1 MPLIRPRFIALD
13 SSQLGGLAA
22 DMRSRDERRREA
34 AMAFMNLFSA
44 SGGVILLCWH
54 HFEELL
60 RYRDEAAVAE
70 RVAFFRSLPVVA
82 WIASAV
88 ADNTPG
94 AITDILTFE
103 AAEAFKAPDMD
114 AAAIRDRVAPGL
126 FRCGTGHEAIQPF
139 MDHFGKL
146 QIAFWQSEE
155 RSRAIVSIAGSN
167 YIDVGKTRVIDWR
180 NGRWRSKEDA
190 ERRLAS
196 MGAILTEDIQKH
208 GDKRIDDPAYVVA
221 QFLDGV
227 RLQAE
232 AAQARDIQACDAVM
246 LAEGV
251 DWSDIEPETTID
263 EMTNLASFRR
273 RLRLVN
279 DKLGFPWAEFKRRVG
294 ERRVPSGLVQ
304 WALRRY
310 AQDLPERKGSELID
324 RYLACLAPYADITYV
339 DKRTHENIKRARQS
353 SPEFAAVIRRIEKAR
368 GYEAIERELSA
379 TRR

>member
-1 MPLIRPRFIALD
+1 MPLTRPRFIALD
-13 SSQLGGLAA
+13 SSHLGGLAA
-22 DMRSRDERRREA
+22 DKRSRDERRREA
-34 AMAFMNLFSA
+34 AIAFMNLFSG

-82 WIASAV
+82 WTASAG

-103 AAEAFKAPDMD
+103 AAEAFKAPDID
-114 AAAIRDRVAPGL
+114 ATAIRDRVAPGL
-126 FRCGTGHEAIQPF
+126 FRCGTGREAIQPF
-139 MDHFGKL
+139 VDRLGEL

-155 RSRAIVSIAGSN
+155 RSRAIVAIAGSN
-167 YIDVGKTRVIDWR
+167 YIDVGKTRVTDLR

-208 GDKRIDDPAYVVA
+208 GDRRIDDPAYVVA
-221 QFLDGV
+221 QFLEDV
-227 RLQAE
+227 RLQTE
-232 AAQARDIQACDAVM
+232 AAQAQGIQACDAVM

-263 EMTNLASFRR
+263 EMSNLASFRR

-294 ERRVPSGLVQ
+294 ERRVPSGLV
-304 WALRRY
+304 
-310 AQDLPERKGSELID
+310 
-324 RYLACLAPYADITYV
+324 
-339 DKRTHENIKRARQS
+339 
-353 SPEFAAVIRRIEKAR
+353 
-368 GYEAIERELSA
+368 
-379 TRR
+379 